1 MTDRSETVLVAGGS
15 VGGLTAA
22 LALRRHGFR
31 VQVFERRELAEMRAA
46 AGFGHTIWS
55 NATTS
60 LERLGLGPA
69 LRERSEEVRR
79 FRSFDGAGAVRMQT
93 EVVETVWPGCPLPA
107 GIGRADLVDL
117 LRATCLDLGVEIRY
131 GTKVTGYR
139 DDGDGVTLTL
149 EDGST
154 HRGTVLVGA
163 DGIRSTILVQLHGRV
178 PAVYSGRTTYR
189 GIAVGACGLAR
200 NTVHLFANAD
210 LKVGGGAWLIGGDR
224 VVWTL
229 SCEAPED
236 SADDPTRLHERAREL
251 AAVLAGPPA
260 DFVDGTPAGTVTR
273 TPVYYHEWHE
283 KWGEGRVTL
292 LGDAAHTLPTDLGQG
307 ACQAIEDAVVLA
319 DALATAPDPV
329 SGLREYERRRIERVR
344 WVRTQVMRVN
354 KMPSLRNPIAR
365 RTFEVAARLVG
376 PAIQRKLWKQ
386 IQQPPEL
393 RAVPAEGTGAAVP
406 G

>member
-1 MTDRSETVLVAGGS
+1 MDRSETVLIVGGS

-31 VQVFERRELAEMRAA
+31 VRVFERRELPEMRAA

-79 FRSFDGAGAVRMQT
+79 FRSFDATGAVRMET
-93 EVVETVWPGCPLPA
+93 EVTETVWPGCPLPA
-107 GIGRADLVDL
+107 GIGRGDLVEL
-117 LRATCLDLGVEIRY
+117 LRSTCLDLGVEITHGAR
-131 GTKVTGYR
+131 VAGYT
-139 DDGDGVTLTL
+139 DGADGVTLTL
-149 EDGST
+149 EDGSS

-163 DGIRSTILVQLHGRV
+163 DGIRSTILAQLYGRV

-210 LKVGGGAWLIGGDR
+210 LNVGGGAWLIGGDR

-236 SADDPTRLHERAREL
+236 APDEPAQLQQRAREL
-251 AAVLAGPPA
+251 AAVLAGPPK
-260 DFVDGTPAGTVTR
+260 DFVDGTPAGTVSR
-273 TPVYYHEWHE
+273 TPIYYHEWHE

-319 DALATAPDPV
+319 DSLATAADPV
-329 SGLREYERRRIERVR
+329 AGLRDYERRRVERVR

-354 KMPSLRNPIAR
+354 KMPSLRNPVAR
-365 RTFEVAARLVG
+365 RAFEVAARLIG
-376 PAIQRKLWKQ
+376 PAIQRKLWKR
-386 IQQPPEL
+386 IQRPPEL
-393 RAVPAEGTGAAVP
+393 RAAPPVRAEVTFP